1 MRNKYYKMIKLLK
14 FKIQK
19 IKVLFNKT
27 INKISLIEIIKLKL
41 NLKNWI
47 VRQKAHLSKILNN

>member
-27 INKISLIEIIKLKL
+27 INKISLIEIIKLKQ

-47 VRQKAHLSKILNN
+47 VHQKAHLSKILNN